1 MSDQV
6 GNQNV
11 SFLMPRLICF
21 RYEGLKGFYKG
32 LTPNLLRVTP
42 ACCITFVVYEY
53 LITKLLHSN
62 NGNGDNNNGNKLV
75 DKVDEIKA
83 TDNNKLESNDR

>member
-1 MSDQV
+1 M
-6 GNQNV
+6 QNE
-11 SFLMPRLICF
+11 IIHF
-21 RYEGLKGFYKG
+21 RFEGFRGFYKG

-62 NGNGDNNNGNKLV
+62 NGNGNGNNGNNNGNKLV
-75 DKVDEIKA
+75 EKDFVVENKDG
-83 TDNNKLESNDR
+83 DSNNKMEKKAR